1 MSREYL
7 TTNYRVKNMKNKFVS
22 LFTFTVLL
30 MSALSCSFYNPL
42 ESRSDPPKNKN
53 SQTAKSEDESLS
65 EKAID
70 STVGEEKIGVPEC
83 DEIIDFFVGQ
93 SQSEDDDFVTKAARQ
108 YALNKVRESFKQSIE
123 ENKGDTAKMAKE
135 CRKFKTQLDK
145 YKAED
150 DRKKQ

>member
-1 MSREYL
+1 MRRKYL
-7 TTNYRVKNMKNKFVS
+7 TTNYRVKNMKNKFVL
-22 LFTFTVLL
+22 LFTLTLL
-30 MSALSCSFYNPL
+30 LISALSCSYYNPL
-42 ESRSDPPKNKN
+42 ESRSDTPKNKN

-65 EKAID
+65 DKAID

-83 DEIIDFFVGQ
+83 DEIIDFFADQ
-93 SQSEDDDFVTKAARQ
+93 SKSEDDNFVTKAARQ

-145 YKAED
+145 FKAED